1 MELINSFA
9 VVAYLDDPIA
19 RFVDSLRRELTP
31 GCRHRAHVTV
41 LPPRP
46 LWIPTD
52 EAIER
57 AGQILSRFEPFQL
70 TLGTVTAFE
79 STHVVKVSLQ
89 SGLNELRTLHDIL
102 NTGPF
107 EQAEEYDYVPHITL
121 SHDLTGEE
129 CAKHLALA
137 QARWA
142 TFSPPPVWVDALT
155 FVQQTSN
162 SEWVDLAELALDRA
176 QPVRVRR

>member
-9 VVAYLDDPIA
+9 VVAYMDDSIA

-31 GCRHRAHVTV
+31 GCRYRAHITV

-46 LWIPTD
+46 LGIPTG

-57 AGQILSRFEPFQL
+57 TAQILSRFEPFQL
-70 TLGTVTAFE
+70 TLGAVTAFE
-79 STHVVKVSLQ
+79 STHVVKVSVQ
-89 SGLNELRTLHDIL
+89 AGLNELRTLHDIL
-102 NTGPF
+102 NTGPL

-121 SHDLTGEE
+121 SHDETSEE
-129 CAKHLALA
+129 CAQHLALA
-137 QARWA
+137 RQRWA
-142 TFSPPPVWVDALT
+142 QFSPPPVWVDALT
-155 FVQQTSN
+155 FVQQTAGGD
-162 SEWVDLAELALDRA
+162 WIDLAELALDRA